1 MIMKSLIC
9 VIVLGFIA
17 QVYALP
23 IRNENSGAKNMDLE
37 PWVVMDKIIQANANI
52 APVTRHYSIKFGDIA
67 FPNSRT
73 AMFCP
78 MNDCFWPRSDDGFV
92 YIPYKIST
100 EYSPS
105 EQAVITDAMSEYA
118 KVSCIRFVSY
128 TNEMDYLHV
137 QPLDG
142 CWSYFGRKGGEQPIS
157 FSRIGCLYKGII
169 IHELMHTLGFYHEH
183 NRSDREDYI
192 TIMMDNIQPGRE
204 DQFQILNTN
213 NLGTK
218 YDYGSIMHYGRYSF
232 SKNPMLPTIVTKPD
246 NVLIGQRTRLSSIDI
261 LRVNRLHSC
270 DATTNPMP
278 VSTTR
283 PTTTTTTTTTMKQP
297 SVANYWRQYLGQPL
311 IQLGNDC
318 GGLLES
324 SSGEIFSPDYPN
336 LYPNNKD
343 CQWRISSTSRVQLI
357 FQSLDVE
364 FSVNCLWDYIEVHD
378 GPSIDSRTVGPRLC
392 GSYIPKPL
400 TSSGKD
406 LLIVFHS
413 DENVASKGFHI
424 SYTLYL

>member
-1 MIMKSLIC
+1 MKSLIC
-9 VIVLGFIA
+9 VTVLGFIA

-23 IRNENSGAKNMDLE
+23 IRNELSGAKNMDLE

-67 FPNSRT
+67 VSNSRT

-78 MNDCFWPRSDDGFV
+78 PNDCFWPRSDDGFV

-105 EQAVITDAMSEYA
+105 EKAVITDAMSEYA

-128 TNEMDYLHV
+128 MNEMDYLHV

-142 CWSYFGRKGGEQPIS
+142 CWSYFGRSGGEQPIS
-157 FSRIGCLYKGII
+157 FSQIGCLYKGII

-183 NRSDREDYI
+183 NRSDREEYI
-192 TIMMDNIQPGRE
+192 TIMVDNIQP
-204 DQFQILNTN
+204 
-213 NLGTK
+213 
-218 YDYGSIMHYGRYSF
+218 
-232 SKNPMLPTIVTKPD
+232 
-246 NVLIGQRTRLSSIDI
+246 
-261 LRVNRLHSC
+261 
-270 DATTNPMP
+270 
-278 VSTTR
+278 
-283 PTTTTTTTTTMKQP
+283 
-297 SVANYWRQYLGQPL
+297 
-311 IQLGNDC
+311 DC

-324 SSGEIFSPDYPN
+324 SSGEIFSPNYPN

-343 CQWRISSTSRVQLI
+343 CQWRISATSRVELI

-364 FSVNCLWDYIEVHD
+364 YSVNCLWDYIEVHD

-392 GSYIPKPL
+392 GSYTPKPL

-406 LLIVFHS
+406 LLIMFHS
-413 DENVASKGFHI
+413 DENMASKGFHI
-424 SYTLYL
+424 SYT

>member
-1 MIMKSLIC
+1 MKSLIG
-9 VIVLGFIA
+9 VTVLGFIA

-23 IRNENSGAKNMDLE
+23 ITNENSGAKDTDLE

-52 APVTRHYSIKFGDIA
+52 ALVTRHYSIKFGDIA
-67 FPNSRT
+67 VPNSRT

-78 MNDCFWPRSDDGFV
+78 TNDCFWPRSDDGFV

-142 CWSYFGRKGGEQPIS
+142 CWSYFGRSGGEQPIS

-192 TIMMDNIQPGRE
+192 TIMVDNIQPEPWVVMDKIIQANANIAPSEQAVITDAMSEYAKVSCIRFVSYTNEMDYLHVQPLDGCWSYFGRSGGEQPISFSRIGCLYKGIIIHELMHTLGFYHEHNRSDRE
-204 DQFQILNTN
+204 DYIT
-213 NLGTK
+213 
-218 YDYGSIMHYGRYSF
+218 IM
-232 SKNPMLPTIVTKPD
+232 VD
-246 NVLIGQRTRLSSIDI
+246 NI
-261 LRVNRLHSC
+261 
-270 DATTNPMP
+270 
-278 VSTTR
+278 
-283 PTTTTTTTTTMKQP
+283 QP
-297 SVANYWRQYLGQPL
+297 
-311 IQLGNDC
+311 DC

-343 CQWRISSTSRVQLI
+343 CQWKISATSRVELI

-364 FSVNCLWDYIEVHD
+364 YSVKCLWDYIEVHD
-378 GPSIDSRTVGPRLC
+378 GPSIDSRIMGPRLC

-424 SYTLYL
+424 SYM

>member
-1 MIMKSLIC
+1 MNMKSLIC
-9 VIVLGFIA
+9 VTVLGFIA

-23 IRNENSGAKNMDLE
+23 ITVSRNDYCLFFSLTE

-52 APVTRHYSIKFGDIA
+52 APMTRHYSIKFGDIA
-67 FPNSRT
+67 VPNSRT

-78 MNDCFWPRSDDGFV
+78 TNDCFWPRSDDGFV

-142 CWSYFGRKGGEQPIS
+142 CWSYFGRSGGEQPIS

-192 TIMMDNIQPGRE
+192 TIMVDNIQPGRE

-218 YDYGSIMHYGRYSF
+218 YDYGSIMHYGRQVYSF
-232 SKNPMLPTIVTKPD
+232 SQNPMLPTIVTKPD
-246 NVLIGQRTRLSSIDI
+246 YVLIGQRTRLSSIDI
-261 LRVNRLHSC
+261 LRVNRLYSC
-270 DATTNPMP
+270 
-278 VSTTR
+278 
-283 PTTTTTTTTTMKQP
+283 
-297 SVANYWRQYLGQPL
+297 
-311 IQLGNDC
+311 DC

-343 CQWRISSTSRVQLI
+343 CQWRISATSRVELI

-364 FSVNCLWDYIEVHD
+364 YSVNCLWDYIEVHD
-378 GPSIDSRTVGPRLC
+378 GPSIDSRTMGPRLC

-424 SYTLYL
+424 SYM